1 MSDLVLEFEQERA
14 TKNTIRFKEVVKDGE
29 PAYVGTLYVQKHAA
43 PSRSQRLRVTIA
55 PLNGQDVSP

>member
-29 PAYVGTLYVQKHAA
+29 PAYVGTLYVQN
-43 PSRSQRLRVTIA
+43 SGS
-55 PLNGQDVSP
+55 G